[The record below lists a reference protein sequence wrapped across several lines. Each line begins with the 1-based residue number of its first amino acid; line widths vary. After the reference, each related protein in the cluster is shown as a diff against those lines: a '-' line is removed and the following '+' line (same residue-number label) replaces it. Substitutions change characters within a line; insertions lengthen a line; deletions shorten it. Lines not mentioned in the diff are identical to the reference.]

1 MWWHII
7 LTILS
12 GLGWVLAAIF
22 GAGADIVALLPG

>member
-7 LTILS
+7 LAILS

-22 GAGADIVALLPG
+22 GAGADLVPVLQ